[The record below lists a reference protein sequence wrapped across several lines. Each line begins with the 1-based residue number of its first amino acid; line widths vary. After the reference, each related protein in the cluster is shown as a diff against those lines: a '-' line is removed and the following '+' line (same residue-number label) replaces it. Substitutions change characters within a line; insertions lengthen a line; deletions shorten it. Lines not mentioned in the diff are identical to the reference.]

1 MRKNPEKETAPSLR
15 LLLIG
20 LLILAGCAAAEPAPV
35 RTNLPA
41 GEFRGIASWY
51 GRQYHGKPTAS
62 GEPYNME
69 ALTAAHRT
77 LPFHS
82 RVLVRRTDTGRAI
95 EVRINDRGPFFSGR
109 VIDLSRRAARE
120 LAMIGQGTAP
130 VRLVPL
136 YVPAERRVRWK
147 ILAGPFP
154 SRRAAVR
161 FASILDHRRGK
172 ISRGWDGDMRSYRVQ
187 LNRFSDRGD
196 AERALSRI
204 RGEGHQAY
212 LIRSR

>member
-1 MRKNPEKETAPSLR
+1 MRKKPEPLFR
-15 LLLIG
+15 LLVLG
-20 LLILAGCAAAEPAPV
+20 LLALAGCAAADPVPV

-41 GEFRGIASWY
+41 GEFRGLASWY
-51 GRQYHGKPTAS
+51 GRTYHGKPTAS
-62 GEPYNME
+62 GEPYDME

-120 LAMIGQGTAP
+120 LAMIGKGTAP

-136 YVPAERRVRWK
+136 YVPAERNVRWK

-154 SRRAAVR
+154 SRRAAER
-161 FASILDHRRGK
+161 FASVMNNRQGK
-172 ISRGWDGDMRSYRVQ
+172 VSKGWDGDMARYRVQ
-187 LNRFSDRGD
+187 LNRFSDRWD
-196 AERALSRI
+196 AQRTLSRI
-204 RGEGHQAY
+204 RGEGHQGY

>member
-1 MRKNPEKETAPSLR
+1 MRKKPEHETA
-15 LLLIG
+15 LLLRPLVLG
-20 LLILAGCAAAEPAPV
+20 LLILAGCAAADPAPV
-35 RTNLPA
+35 RTNLPP
-41 GEFRGIASWY
+41 GEFRGLASWY

-77 LPFHS
+77 LPFQS

-120 LAMIGQGTAP
+120 LAMIGKGTAP
-130 VRLVPL
+130 VRLIPL

-154 SRRAAVR
+154 SRRAAER
-161 FASILDHRRGK
+161 FASILNRRRGK
-172 ISRGWDGDMRSYRVQ
+172 ISRGWDGDMSRYRVR
-187 LNRFSDRGD
+187 LNRFSGRRD
-196 AERALSRI
+196 AQRTLSRI
-204 RGEGHQAY
+204 RSGGHQAY